1 MKWDS
6 IFRYCQDIWAPM
18 AAPAVV
24 VFVAGALWRP
34 AKQRGAVACLLLAML
49 TVPLTFFKSFLADA
63 GIHIL
68 PPNLENSLIFGG
80 GVFILSIVLLVVF
93 SLVRSLTACLL
104 CSALAAV
111 LIFWSINANPALI
124 AILIISS
131 YVAAMI
137 YGWRACSR
145 ETGNC
150 YMWNR
155 SMLLGSPAGRPQPW
169 YKSIWF
175 WWLVNLAIFAAIYV
189 RFW

>member
-24 VFVAGALWRP
+24 VFVGGALWRP
-34 AKQRGAVACLLLAML
+34 ARQRGAVACLLLAML
-49 TVPLTFFKSFLADA
+49 TVPLTFLKSILADA
-63 GIHIL
+63 GVHIL
-68 PPNLENSLIFGG
+68 PPNLENSLLFGG
-80 GVFILSIVLLVVF
+80 GVFVLSIVLLAVF
-93 SLVRSLTACLL
+93 SQVRSLAACLL
-104 CSALAAV
+104 CGVVAAV
-111 LIFWSINANPALI
+111 LIFWLINANPAAI
-124 AILIISS
+124 AVLIILA
-131 YVAAMI
+131 YIAAMLH
-137 YGWRACSR
+137 GWYVGAR
-145 ETGNC
+145 ESGDS

-155 SMLLGSPAGRPQPW
+155 SMLGSPAGQPQPW